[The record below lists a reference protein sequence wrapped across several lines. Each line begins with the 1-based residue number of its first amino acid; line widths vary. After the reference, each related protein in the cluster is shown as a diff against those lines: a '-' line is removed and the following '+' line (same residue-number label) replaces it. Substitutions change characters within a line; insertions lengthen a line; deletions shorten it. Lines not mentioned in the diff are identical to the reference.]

1 MLAIEFESEALGVS
15 TADYLSP
22 GLSALVLLGYGGVFT
37 VIALVT
43 SMKRDI
49 D

>member
-1 MLAIEFESEALGVS
+1 MLAIEFESAAIGVD

-22 GLSALVLLGYGGVFT
+22 GIATLVLLGYGAVFSL
-37 VIALVT
+37 VALIT
-43 SMKRDI
+43 SMRRDI

>member
-1 MLAIEFESEALGVS
+1 MLAIEFESAAIGVD

-22 GLSALVLLGYGGVFT
+22 GIATLVLLGYGATF
-37 VIALVT
+37 ALVALIT
-43 SMKRDI
+43 SMRRDI

>member
-15 TADYLSP
+15 TAEYLSP
-22 GLSALVLLGYGGVFT
+22 GLSALVLLGYGAVFT
-37 VIALVT
+37 VVAMVT
-43 SMKRDI
+43 SMRRDI